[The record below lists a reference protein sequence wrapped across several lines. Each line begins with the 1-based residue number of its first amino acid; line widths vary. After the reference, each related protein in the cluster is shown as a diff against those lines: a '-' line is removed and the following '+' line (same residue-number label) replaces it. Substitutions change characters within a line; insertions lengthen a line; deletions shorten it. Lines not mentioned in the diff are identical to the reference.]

1 MGYYKN
7 MQKAVDYMEANLKGE
22 ITLAEIA
29 SRSGYSVPH
38 FHRIFTALTGHSAAG
53 YLRKRRLSQ
62 AMVELMTARDD
73 ILTIAL
79 NYGFESHEAFTR
91 AFRSAYGIPPSIFRK
106 QGTQALLFEKINII
120 AMKKEGVAIM
130 TPNIV
135 LKEPKS
141 LIGIA
146 RQMTQGENKRKGL
159 IDQIQEEF
167 KELAVKI
174 PGIEHP
180 HLFYAV
186 YDYLPEDIAK
196 EDDDIAYTYWFCVES
211 AALPPVGMEQKDI
224 PRAKYAE
231 FICNPANGTLNGEKV
246 GIPLYDYIDGVWLPN
261 SGLELAESP
270 DYEVHDTDTGL
281 IEIYISIR

>member
-38 FHRIFTALTGHSAAG
+38 FHRIFTALTGHSAAA

-167 KELAVKI
+167 KELAAKI

-180 HLFYAV
+180 HLFYSV

-196 EDDDIAYTYWFCVES
+196 EEDDIAYTYWFCVES